1 MLRVALA
8 RRRVATK
15 VVVSGGGPAGLVT
28 ALALGRAGTPCALVE
43 PRTAPSAH
51 PRAHVLTARTLE
63 ICEDLGLGDALR
75 QIAPPLERWRRF
87 RYCDRVDGADY
98 AVADH
103 GAAPAWANLE
113 AASDQRVQHISQPV
127 FEALLRRAV
136 ADKKS
141 RRDGLEL
148 GLRVLFELYAR
159 EKRGGGAKPPASK
172 RRSGTSNTSSYNMAS
187 S

>member
-87 RYCDRVDGADY
+87 RYCDRVDGAR
-98 AVADH
+98 ATRSMLAWLSLALVRLKARAAHVA
-103 GAAPAWANLE
+103 G
-113 AASDQRVQHISQPV
+113 
-127 FEALLRRAV
+127 
-136 ADKKS
+136 
-141 RRDGLEL
+141 
-148 GLRVLFELYAR
+148 
-159 EKRGGGAKPPASK
+159 
-172 RRSGTSNTSSYNMAS
+172 AS
-187 S
+187 SDLSGNAARFGSFNGRAHTDRPGHQSFSSPAAAQHSQRQER